1 MKKSIF
7 LLGCLAIA
15 LASCHS
21 PEERAAMK
29 ASADSAANAAGAPK
43 SEHAV
48 VAEPAKEKTAE
59 APKTDTA
66 AKEVAPKTDAP
77 VVAATEVKPVEK
89 AAALPGEGLLK
100 KSDCLACHSVSQK
113 LVGPAYKNVAAKY
126 AATDENIEML
136 ADKIIN
142 GGSGV
147 WGAIPMSPHPA
158 VSKADAKEMVK
169 YILSL
174 KK

>member
-1 MKKSIF
+1 MKKTFF
-7 LLGCLAIA
+7 LLGCLSIA

-29 ASADSAANAAGAPK
+29 AAADSAKVTENVTPHTDAEKPADTIKKPAADTVAKAAAP
-43 SEHAV
+43 
-48 VAEPAKEKTAE
+48 T
-59 APKTDTA
+59 
-66 AKEVAPKTDAP
+66 TDAP
-77 VVAATEVKPVEK
+77 VVTAVPVAPPKPK
-89 AAALPGEGLLK
+89 AEMAGEGLVK
-100 KSDCLACHSVSQK
+100 KSDCLACHNATK
-113 LVGPAYKNVAAKY
+113 KIVGPAYSSVAAKY
-126 AATDENIEML
+126 EASDANIETL

-147 WGAIPMSPHPA
+147 WGAVPMSPHPA
-158 VSKADAKEMVK
+158 VSKADAIEMVK

>member
-1 MKKSIF
+1 MKKTFF
-7 LLGCLAIA
+7 LLGCLSIA
-15 LASCHS
+15 FASCHS

-29 ASADSAANAAGAPK
+29 AAADSAKVTENVTPHSTDEKPAAQVK
-43 SEHAV
+43 
-48 VAEPAKEKTAE
+48 EPAA
-59 APKTDTA
+59 DTA
-66 AKEVAPKTDAP
+66 AKTPAPKTDAP
-77 VVAATEVKPVEK
+77 VVAAVPAVPPKPK
-89 AAALPGEGLLK
+89 AEMAGEGLIK
-100 KSDCLACHSVSQK
+100 QSDCLACHNATK
-113 LVGPAYKNVAAKY
+113 KIVGPAYSSVAAKY
-126 AATDENIEML
+126 EANDANIEAL

-147 WGAIPMSPHPA
+147 WGAVPMSPHPA

>member
-7 LLGCLAIA
+7 LMGCLA
-15 LASCHS
+15 LVWASCHS

-29 ASADSAANAAGAPK
+29 ASADSAAKAGTAVAAPHETETAP
-43 SEHAV
+43 
-48 VAEPAKEKTAE
+48 VAEA
-59 APKTDTA
+59 APVKADTV

-77 VVAATEVKPVEK
+77 VVVATEIKPPAEK
-89 AAALPGEGLLK
+89 VAAGPGEGLLK
-100 KSDCLACHSVSQK
+100 KSDCLACHSVAQK
-113 LVGPAYKNVAAKY
+113 IVGPAYKNVAAKY
-126 AATDENIEML
+126 APTEENINML

-147 WGAIPMSPHPA
+147 WGAVPMSPHPA
-158 VSKADAKEMVK
+158 ISKDDAKEMVK

>member
-15 LASCHS
+15 WASCHS

-29 ASADSAANAAGAPK
+29 ASADSAAKAGTTVSAPAAHETAVPEAAAP
-43 SEHAV
+43 V
-48 VAEPAKEKTAE
+48 
-59 APKTDTA
+59 KTDTV
-66 AKEVAPKTDAP
+66 AKEIAPKTDAP
-77 VVAATEVKPVEK
+77 VVTATEVKPVAK
-89 AAALPGEGLLK
+89 AAAHPGEALVK
-100 KSDCLACHSVSQK
+100 KSDCLACHNVSQK
-113 LVGPAYKNVAAKY
+113 IVGPAYKNVAAKY
-126 AATDENIEML
+126 AATDENIALL

-147 WGAIPMSPHPA
+147 WGAVPMSPHPA
-158 VSKADAKEMVK
+158 LSKADATEMVK

>member
-7 LLGCLAIA
+7 LLGCIAIA

-29 ASADSAANAAGAPK
+29 ASADSAAHAGTAIEKP
-43 SEHAV
+43 
-48 VAEPAKEKTAE
+48 EPAATA
-59 APKTDTA
+59 APATDSPKTDTA
-66 AKEVAPKTDAP
+66 AKEIAPKTDAP
-77 VVAATEVKPVEK
+77 VVAATEVKPAEK
-89 AAALPGEGLLK
+89 PAELPGEALLK
-100 KSDCLACHSVSQK
+100 KSDCLACHNVSQK
-113 LVGPAYKNVAAKY
+113 IVGPAYKNVAAKY
-126 AATDENIEML
+126 AATEENIELL

>member
-29 ASADSAANAAGAPK
+29 ASADSAANAGT
-43 SEHAV
+43 AV
-48 VAEPAKEKTAE
+48 EKKEPAA
-59 APKTDTA
+59 APAADSAKTDTA

-77 VVAATEVKPVEK
+77 VVAATEVKPAEK
-89 AAALPGEGLLK
+89 AAAHPGEALVK
-100 KSDCLACHSVSQK
+100 KSDCLACHNVSQK
-113 LVGPAYKNVAAKY
+113 IVGPAYKNVAAKY
-126 AATDENIEML
+126 APTEENIEML

-147 WGAIPMSPHPA
+147 WGAVPMSPHPA